1 MKRMVL
7 AVLAVLAVVC
17 MVGVGSLTAQGV
29 RFGVGGGLLL
39 PMGDYG
45 TADKMGFTAGAG
57 VIIPVGTAPVA
68 VRVEGSYSQT
78 SHDGIG
84 GKSKI
89 MGGMASLVYS
99 FSGAGTVTPYV
110 LAGLGYYNVKVDV
123 TGFGSFDESKV
134 GFGGGGGL
142 RFPMGSASLFVEA
155 RYMNISTTGGSTTFM
170 PIIAGLSFGGK

>member
-1 MKRMVL
+1 MRKLLGCALVL
-7 AVLAVLAVVC
+7 LAGAALP
-17 MVGVGSLTAQGV
+17 AQAQV
-29 RFGVGGGLLL
+29 RFGVGGGLLM

-57 VIIPVGTAPVA
+57 VLVPVGTAPVA
-68 VRVEGSYSQT
+68 VRIEGSFSST

-84 GKSKI
+84 GNTKI
-89 MGGMASLVYS
+89 IGGMASLVYS
-99 FSGAGTVTPYV
+99 FTGAGSVTPYV

-134 GFGGGGGL
+134 GFGGGGGIQ
-142 RFPMGSASLFVEA
+142 FPMGSASLFAEA

-170 PIIAGLSFGGK
+170 PIIVGVSFGGSK

>member
-1 MKRMVL
+1 MRKLLGCALVL
-7 AVLAVLAVVC
+7 FAGAALP
-17 MVGVGSLTAQGV
+17 AQAQV
-29 RFGVGGGLLL
+29 RFGVGAGLLM

-57 VIIPVGTAPVA
+57 VVVPLGTAPVA
-68 VRVEGSYSQT
+68 VRIEGTFSST

-89 MGGMASLVYS
+89 LGGMASLVYS
-99 FSGAGTVTPYV
+99 FTGAGSVTPYV
-110 LAGLGYYNVKVDV
+110 LGGLGYYSVKVDV
-123 TGFGSFDESKV
+123 TGLGSFDDSAI

-142 RFPMGSASLFVEA
+142 RFPMGSASLFAEA

-170 PIIAGLSFGGK
+170 PIIVGVSFGGSN